1 MSSNSD
7 ITSNSGHTINRNDV
21 DEKLALRRAAVA
33 SFIGNFVEWF
43 DYASYGYLAAVIA
56 VVFFP
61 EADKTAGLLAAFA
74 VFAISFL
81 IRPVGGI
88 FWGHIGDRIGRR
100 NALSWSILIMSG
112 ATFCIAFLP
121 SYASIGMWAP
131 ILLLVIRMVQGFSAS
146 GEYAG
151 ASAFLAEYAPTGK
164 RGLYCSIVPAST
176 AAGLLFGSLF
186 VAGMHMFL
194 TLEQIHDWGWRVP
207 FLLAAPFGLIGRYI
221 RVHLQ
226 DTPKFRQMEEAL
238 EKREVENKVP
248 IHDLLGK
255 YRAKVIIA
263 FGVTCLNAV
272 AFYTILSYM
281 PTYLSAELGM
291 TEQSSFIASTISLVT
306 YIGFIFLM
314 GELSDR
320 FGRKTMLVSASILFM
335 LLGRSAV
342 QHARPRC
349 LHHHPSDPDR
359 LRRPAVNERRHAG
372 QLPVGN
378 LPDQGALQRLCLQLQ
393 LGQCPVWRHGSVH
406 RHLADQ
412 RHGQQAGSGLVSGHC
427 IGGRTGRHA
436 GQPRNRTRGSGRRL
450 TLRHPRTPRAA

>member
-1 MSSNSD
+1 MVDPDHVRRHLLHCLPALLRQYRHVGSD
-7 ITSNSGHTINRNDV
+7 PASGDPH
-21 DEKLALRRAAVA
+21 
-33 SFIGNFVEWF
+33 G
-43 DYASYGYLAAVIA
+43 
-56 VVFFP
+56 P
-61 EADKTAGLLAAFA
+61 
-74 VFAISFL
+74 
-81 IRPVGGI
+81 
-88 FWGHIGDRIGRR
+88 
-100 NALSWSILIMSG
+100 
-112 ATFCIAFLP
+112 
-121 SYASIGMWAP
+121 
-131 ILLLVIRMVQGFSAS
+131 GFSAS

-335 LLGRSAV
+335 LLAV
-342 QHARPRC
+342 P
-349 LHHHPSDPDR
+349 LFSMLDTVPSSP
-359 LRRPAVNERRHAG
+359 
-372 QLPVGN
+372 
-378 LPDQGALQRLCLQLQ
+378 
-393 LGQCPVWRHGSVH
+393 SF
-406 RHLADQ
+406 
-412 RHGQQAGSGLVSGHC
+412 
-427 IGGRTGRHA
+427 
-436 GQPRNRTRGSGRRL
+436 
-450 TLRHPRTPRAA
+450 

>member
-7 ITSNSGHTINRNDV
+7 ITSNSGHTINSNDV

-131 ILLLVIRMVQGFSAS
+131 ILLLVIRMIQGFSAS

-335 LLGRSAV
+335 LLAVPLFSMLDHGAFITILLIQIAFGALLSMNDGTLASFLSEIFPTKVRYSGFAFSFNSANALFGGTAPFIATWLISVTGNKLAPAWYLVIASAV
-342 QHARPRC
+342 
-349 LHHHPSDPDR
+349 
-359 LRRPAVNERRHAG
+359 
-372 QLPVGN
+372 
-378 LPDQGALQRLCLQLQ
+378 ALVAMLASRETA
-393 LGQCPVWRHGSVH
+393 HED
-406 RHLADQ
+406 LADD
-412 RHGQQAGSGLVSGHC
+412 
-427 IGGRTGRHA
+427 
-436 GQPRNRTRGSGRRL
+436 
-450 TLRHPRTPRAA
+450 